1 SRSRS
6 RSSDRER
13 SRHSRSSS
21 TSSSESSG
29 RSSSR
34 SPSPDPPEEGELDRQ
49 GPVPGVDYQSPLLGL
64 PRIPR
69 RDEFASAQEE
79 IPAPPAVPQRT
90 QRIRISLTEEA
101 RRRFDQVA
109 AGMQMSS
116 SERIAILKDVPL
128 VSSPFAEV
136 AMLDDQLPREV
147 ERSIQLRETDLRG
160 LNETL
165 INTINIIELVR
176 KLGADGAGT
185 EFHPSVI
192 GYFDIATTLLSAS
205 LRDIIV
211 FRRERVLRSL
221 GLDPYKA
228 MPSYRRL
235 PLAGTTVVHRMSQAV
250 HPELFGRELRDE
262 LAAGESALLKSVQ
275 KLRAQ
280 RSRRRDRPDTRKR
293 RSHTQPSTSRAEN
306 ASTSSVRDKTQDRLR
321 AKKLFKN
328 EKRKEK

>member
-1 SRSRS
+1 MSRSRS

-34 SPSPDPPEEGELDRQ
+34 SPSPDPPEEGELDVKD
-49 GPVPGVDYQSPLLGL
+49 P
-64 PRIPR
+64 
-69 RDEFASAQEE
+69 DEFASAQEE

-109 AGMQMSS
+109 AGMQVSS

-147 ERSIQLRETDLRG
+147 ERSIQLREADLRR

-192 GYFDIATTLLSAS
+192 GYFDIATILLSAS

-211 FRRERVLRSL
+211 FRRERVLRWVL
-221 GLDPYKA
+221 
-228 MPSYRRL
+228 
-235 PLAGTTVVHRMSQAV
+235 
-250 HPELFGRELRDE
+250 EC
-262 LAAGESALLKSVQ
+262 
-275 KLRAQ
+275 
-280 RSRRRDRPDTRKR
+280 
-293 RSHTQPSTSRAEN
+293 
-306 ASTSSVRDKTQDRLR
+306 
-321 AKKLFKN
+321 
-328 EKRKEK
+328 